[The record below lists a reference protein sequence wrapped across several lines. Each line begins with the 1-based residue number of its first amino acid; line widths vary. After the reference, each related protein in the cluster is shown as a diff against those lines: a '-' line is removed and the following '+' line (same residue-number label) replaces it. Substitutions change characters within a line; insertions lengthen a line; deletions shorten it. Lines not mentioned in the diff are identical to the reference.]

1 MKKLNKKPTLPIHGV
16 SGSSFQHL
24 MLDIE
29 TMGNESFSSILS
41 IGAVEFDIETGKTG
55 KEFYVNVDLQ
65 SCMDLGLIVNASTIM
80 WWMQQNEQ
88 ARKDL
93 VKKNA
98 LPIQKALLEFLEFCN
113 KDYEIW
119 GNSAR
124 FDCGILQNAY
134 NKAGIPIPWDF
145 RKERCVR
152 TLVSF
157 APEIKDNYNSVG
169 TAHNAIDDCKFQI
182 GYCSEIWRLFNCP

>member
-1 MKKLNKKPTLPIHGV
+1 
-16 SGSSFQHL
+16 

-29 TMGNESFSSILS
+29 TMGSESFSSIVS
-41 IGAVEFDIETGKTG
+41 IGALEFDIETGDTG

-65 SCMDLGLIVNASTIM
+65 SCLNLGLTVHALTIA
-80 WWMQQNEQ
+80 WWLSQSDQ

-93 VKKNA
+93 LDGKT
-98 LPIQKALLEFLEFCN
+98 LSIQEALLEFSEFCN
-113 KDYEIW
+113 KDYQIW

-134 NKAGIPIPWDF
+134 NKVGVPIPWDF

-157 APEIKDNYNSVG
+157 KPEVKDLFPRD
-169 TAHNAIDDCKFQI
+169 TTEHNALGDCYHQV
-182 GYCSEIWRLFNCP
+182 GYCSKIWNSMLGLK

>member
-1 MKKLNKKPTLPIHGV
+1 MNELNEKPTLLHGV

-29 TMGNESFSSILS
+29 TMGNESFSSIVS
-41 IGAVEFDIETGKTG
+41 IGAVEFDIESGKTG
-55 KEFYVNVDLQ
+55 REFYINVDLQ
-65 SCMDLGLIVNASTIM
+65 SCIDLGLIINASTIM

-93 VKKNA
+93 TEHA
-98 LPIQKALLEFLEFCN
+98 SLPIIEALKDFANFCN
-113 KDYEIW
+113 KDYQIW

-124 FDCGILQNAY
+124 FDCGILQNSY

-157 APEIKDNYNSVG
+157 APEIKANYKSIR
-169 TAHNAIDDCKFQI
+169 TAHNAVDDCKFQI
-182 GYCSEIWRLFNCP
+182 GYCSEIWRFLNCH